1 MKVRSLQLK
10 VIGLITLL
18 MLLVMATIIPI
29 TIQRQKEDLLRAAKS
44 TLSIN
49 TDMLNLVI
57 KNLMLSGEAP
67 IAVDTMSSLQQIAEF
82 KAIELY
88 RTTGARAFQDYGTL
102 DFVNMHQDR
111 IMFAPTERVDQ
122 AIFENPAFQ
131 SVVSNGRPIIREMT
145 AEREMEYFF
154 PLRNERS
161 CWDCHG
167 SVEISGP
174 LRGIAHFK
182 ISIADIYMQIRQAS
196 IILASFLSAAVLLF
210 ALLLI
215 FSMRQL
221 VLQPL
226 LHIGQTVSLF
236 GAGQLDAHVMIKSRD
251 ELGILA
257 VRINE
262 MFASV
267 EERLRLS
274 KYVSRSTEAMIRRT
288 KSGAGAG
295 VGAATEAGPQKQQ
308 MVVLFSDVRGFTRF
322 ADQADA
328 ALVIDRLNQVLDAQ
342 ARVVEQYQG
351 DIDKFMGD
359 AVMALFA
366 DPFSALQAAF
376 EMVRQA
382 HRLSKAWD
390 YPLHIGVGLNF
401 GDVVA
406 GNIGSHNRLEY
417 AVIGDT
423 VNMASRLC
431 GVAPAN
437 AVLISESLYR
447 QLEGRL
453 EVKVVRNQQIK
464 GKAEPVTYYAVKK
477 ILG

>member
-10 VIGLITLL
+10 VIGLISLL
-18 MLLVMATIIPI
+18 MILVMATIIPV
-29 TIQRQKEDLLRAAKS
+29 TIQRQKDDLLRAAKS

-67 IAVDTMSSLQQIAEF
+67 IAVDTMRSLQQIGEF

-88 RTTGARAFQDYGTL
+88 RTSGARAFQDYNTL
-102 DFVNMHQDR
+102 DFVNSYQSR
-111 IMFAPTERVDQ
+111 VMFPPTQRVEQ
-122 AIFENPAFQ
+122 AVVDNPAFQ
-131 SVVSNGRPIIREMT
+131 GVVSNGRPIIREMT

-167 SVEISGP
+167 NVEASGP

-182 ISIADIYMQIRQAS
+182 ISIADIFLQIRQAS
-196 IILASFLSAAVLLF
+196 TLLASFLSGAVLLF

-215 FSMRQL
+215 LAIRYM

-226 LHIGQTVSLF
+226 LHIGRTVSQF
-236 GAGQLDAHVMIKSRD
+236 GAGQLDAQVMVRSRD
-251 ELGILA
+251 ELGVLA
-257 VRINE
+257 ERINE

-288 KSGAGAG
+288 KSLAGQATVPAAGGGA
-295 VGAATEAGPQKQQ
+295 QKQQ
-308 MVVLFSDVRGFTRF
+308 VVVLFSDVRGFTRF
-322 ADQADA
+322 ADRADA
-328 ALVIDRLNQVLDAQ
+328 TLVIDRLNQVLDTQ
-342 ARVVEQYQG
+342 ARIVERFEG

-359 AVMALFA
+359 AVMALFT
-366 DPFSALQAAF
+366 DPMAAMRAAF
-376 EMVRQA
+376 EMVRQVHA
-382 HRLSKAWD
+382 LSKEWD
-390 YPLHIGVGLNF
+390 YPLHIGVGLNY
-401 GDVVA
+401 GEVVA

-423 VNMASRLC
+423 VNLASRLC

-437 AVLISESLYR
+437 AILISDSLYR
-447 QLEGRL
+447 SLAGKL
-453 EVKVVRNQQIK
+453 EVKAVANQTIK

-477 ILG
+477 VQE